1 MIIEAEDEYRRRG
14 HWTRLFPCVGMRSY
28 LPFFEFPRYN
38 NTLLAKWFEKPEWP
52 LLTPHLNR
60 AAWLAGYTPSVGSI
74 SLGQIQ
80 IRSDRS
86 KTAAGSRGVGG

>member
-1 MIIEAEDEYRRRG
+1 MFE
-14 HWTRLFPCVGMRSY
+14 PCNPYTSPNPIALALTLTLA
-28 LPFFEFPRYN
+28 LPLNTRYN